1 MTSPHSD
8 PAIEVLRAFDEPTKD
23 QLRTILFNDAPE
35 KRAKWEKVI
44 QDPVFDYKF
53 DMPLSQMRDV
63 AYSQI
68 KAVADAGIVSIFDFQ
83 NDPKNI
89 FTAHE
94 MLG

>member
-1 MTSPHSD
+1 
-8 PAIEVLRAFDEPTKD
+8 
-23 QLRTILFNDAPE
+23 
-35 KRAKWEKVI
+35 
-44 QDPVFDYKF
+44 
-53 DMPLSQMRDV
+53 MRES
-63 AYSQI
+63 AYAQI